1 MFIYLCIIKNLRY
14 QTSMNLQTLHK
25 LKSKFVARNVGNE
38 LILVPLTANVA
49 QMSELFTLN
58 ETGKFIWE
66 NINENST
73 ILEIENSMIETF
85 DIDSAIAKRDID
97 LFLSKLETTFK

>member
-1 MFIYLCIIKNLRY
+1 
-14 QTSMNLQTLHK
+14 MNLQTLHE
-25 LKSKFVARNVGNE
+25 LKSRFVARNVGNE

-49 QMSELFTLN
+49 QMNELFTLN

-73 ILEIENSMIETF
+73 VLEIENSMIETF
-85 DIDSAIAKRDID
+85 DIDSATAKRDIE

>member
-1 MFIYLCIIKNLRY
+1 
-14 QTSMNLQTLHK
+14 MNLQSLHK
-25 LKSKFVARNVGNE
+25 LKSKFVARNIGNE

-49 QMSELFTLN
+49 QMNELFTLN

-66 NINENST
+66 NVNDNST
-73 ILEIENSMIETF
+73 VLELENLMIETF
-85 DIDSAIAKRDID
+85 DIDSAIAKRDIE

>member
-1 MFIYLCIIKNLRY
+1 
-14 QTSMNLQTLHK
+14 MNLQTLHK
-25 LKSKFVARNVGNE
+25 LKSRFVARNVGNE

-49 QMSELFTLN
+49 QMNELFTMN

-66 NINENST
+66 NINDNST
-73 ILEIENSMIETF
+73 VLEIENLMIETF
-85 DIDSAIAKRDID
+85 DIDSAIAKRDIE

>member
-1 MFIYLCIIKNLRY
+1 MFIYLCIIKKLRY

>member
-1 MFIYLCIIKNLRY
+1 
-14 QTSMNLQTLHK
+14 MNLQSLHK
-25 LKSKFVARNVGNE
+25 LKSKFVARNIGNE

-49 QMSELFTLN
+49 QMNEIFTLN

-66 NINENST
+66 NINDNST
-73 ILEIENSMIETF
+73 VLEIENLMIKTF
-85 DIDSAIAKRDID
+85 DIDSAIAKRDIE

>member
-1 MFIYLCIIKNLRY
+1 
-14 QTSMNLQTLHK
+14 MNLQILHK
-25 LKSKFVARNVGNE
+25 LKSRFVARNVGNE

-49 QMSELFTLN
+49 QMNELFTLN

-73 ILEIENSMIETF
+73 VLEIENLMIETF
-85 DIDSAIAKRDID
+85 DIDSAIAKRDIE

>member
-1 MFIYLCIIKNLRY
+1 
-14 QTSMNLQTLHK
+14 MNLQSLHK

-49 QMSELFTLN
+49 QMNELFTLN

-66 NINENST
+66 NINDNST
-73 ILEIENSMIETF
+73 VLEIENLMIETF
-85 DIDSAIAKRDID
+85 DIDSAIAKRDIE

>member
-1 MFIYLCIIKNLRY
+1 
-14 QTSMNLQTLHK
+14 MNLQTLHK
-25 LKSKFVARNVGNE
+25 LKSRFVARNVGNE

-49 QMSELFTLN
+49 QMNELFTLN

-73 ILEIENSMIETF
+73 VLEIENLMIETF
-85 DIDSAIAKRDID
+85 DIDSAIAKRDIE

>member
-1 MFIYLCIIKNLRY
+1 
-14 QTSMNLQTLHK
+14 MNLQTLHK
-25 LKSKFVARNVGNE
+25 LKSRFVARNVGNE

-49 QMSELFTLN
+49 QMNELFTLN

-73 ILEIENSMIETF
+73 ILDVENSMIEAF
-85 DIDSAIAKRDID
+85 DVDSTTAKRDIE

>member
-1 MFIYLCIIKNLRY
+1 
-14 QTSMNLQTLHK
+14 MNLQSLHK

-49 QMSELFTLN
+49 QMNELFTLN

-73 ILEIENSMIETF
+73 VLEIENLMIENF
-85 DIDSAIAKRDID
+85 DIDSAIAKRDIE

>member
-1 MFIYLCIIKNLRY
+1 
-14 QTSMNLQTLHK
+14 MNLQTLHK

-49 QMSELFTLN
+49 QMNELFTLN

-73 ILEIENSMIETF
+73 ILDVENSMIEAF
-85 DIDSAIAKRDID
+85 DVDSATAKRDIE

>member
-1 MFIYLCIIKNLRY
+1 
-14 QTSMNLQTLHK
+14 MNLQTLHE
-25 LKSKFVARNVGNE
+25 LKSRFVARNVGNE

-49 QMSELFTLN
+49 QMNELFTLN

-73 ILEIENSMIETF
+73 VLEIENSMIETF
-85 DIDSAIAKRDID
+85 DIDSATTKRDIE